1 MFILVMNHDVED
13 YERWK
18 AGFDEYP
25 PTQEGARF
33 YHVNRSI
40 DDPNNITVI
49 CGWDKAEA
57 AVAFCEGP
65 ALSDAM
71 DRAGV
76 IGARRFEIS
85 EEVAASGFARVPW
98 AAVGLEGEQRLN
110 GNGLSVRCLQRED
123 GSLPA
128 PGDESDL
135 VAYVARSY

>member
-49 CGWDKAEA
+49 CGWDTAEA

-65 ALSDAM
+65 ALGDAM

-85 EEVAASGFARVPW
+85 EEVAASG
-98 AAVGLEGEQRLN
+98 G
-110 GNGLSVRCLQRED
+110 D
-123 GSLPA
+123 PA
-128 PGDESDL
+128 P
-135 VAYVARSY
+135 